1 MFKNQDLSLFNKGT
15 YKEIDRIYISR
26 VQNAMFKVMELQ
38 EEYGKYDNDS
48 FLNEMKDSMVGMYLG
63 YDFVNTDKHGFD
75 AKRKNYEYD
84 EWLEVKQVSFK
95 SESWQA
101 TFNDTTIE
109 KAEAFKDIKL
119 IKTGGSHGT
128 VEMYAEDWFTE
139 ISGDAMGIIF
149 QAEGEKTVY
158 FVGDTIWT
166 ADVNK
171 ALNRFKPEIIVM
183 NTGAARV
190 LAFKEAIIMG
200 KEDVE
205 HMVKA
210 MPNSQIVAVHL
221 DSVNHATVTRKDL
234 REFIKAKNIGKNI
247 IVPEDGEI
255 IKF

>member
-119 IKTGGSHGT
+119 NLHC
-128 VEMYAEDWFTE
+128 
-139 ISGDAMGIIF
+139 
-149 QAEGEKTVY
+149 
-158 FVGDTIWT
+158 
-166 ADVNK
+166 
-171 ALNRFKPEIIVM
+171 
-183 NTGAARV
+183 
-190 LAFKEAIIMG
+190 
-200 KEDVE
+200 
-205 HMVKA
+205 
-210 MPNSQIVAVHL
+210 
-221 DSVNHATVTRKDL
+221 
-234 REFIKAKNIGKNI
+234 
-247 IVPEDGEI
+247 
-255 IKF
+255 

>member
-119 IKTGGSHGT
+119 NLAVGIWNKMMELMFIVYGKNYEIGEYLERMVIKCKEEQRRSTQTILVQSLIENYNFRIKPVNNSSKE
-128 VEMYAEDWFTE
+128 VEELLK
-139 ISGDAMGIIF
+139 I
-149 QAEGEKTVY
+149 
-158 FVGDTIWT
+158 
-166 ADVNK
+166 
-171 ALNRFKPEIIVM
+171 RFKKYNWRDRID
-183 NTGAARV
+183 
-190 LAFKEAIIMG
+190 KE
-200 KEDVE
+200 
-205 HMVKA
+205 
-210 MPNSQIVAVHL
+210 
-221 DSVNHATVTRKDL
+221 
-234 REFIKAKNIGKNI
+234 
-247 IVPEDGEI
+247 
-255 IKF
+255 